1 MTKLYSSYSAALY
14 SNNDSCPFRAFTVS
28 GFLSVELSPKVTPA
42 RDENSVNVSGA
53 FSGIFYI
60 GIVSTV
66 NRQYLSLFAC
76 GQMLFHLWLFA
87 VQSHKRLHSVTL
99 FSSQT
104 GHPYFRAES
113 SENIDGLRYYGFVCS
128 KSATVWYLQ
137 FHFKPKKLRT
147 CIRDNVYTSLF
158 PNNSLT
164 HLNNFR

>member
-1 MTKLYSSYSAALY
+1 MTLVLSEQLTS
-14 SNNDSCPFRAFTVS
+14 RFTVS
-28 GFLSVELSPKVTPA
+28 GFQLLELSPKVTPA
-42 RDENSVNVSGA
+42 SYLDENSVNVSGA

-76 GQMLFHLWLFA
+76 GQMLFHLWLFT

-128 KSATVWYLQ
+128 KSTTAWYLQ
-137 FHFKPKKLRT
+137 FNFKLTKLRT
-147 CIRDNVYTSLF
+147 CIRDNVFMSLF
-158 PNNSLT
+158 PNNSLS
-164 HLNNFR
+164 LCLAAYIRL